1 MQRILATI
9 ILLFTLL
16 GSNTNA
22 QTQLQYKLKIGD
34 SMAVHQKANQKI
46 TQDIDGTTH
55 EMTNI
60 LESKF
65 VLAVKTV
72 TDSSYILDF
81 TYKLFKLQSNS
92 NLYGEIMSINTDAP
106 IEKGDTEAAIF
117 SGLTQSKLKIE
128 LLKTGDIISVRGTTR
143 LINNMM
149 KHAGIED
156 EFTKQIMIEE
166 MKKEFGS
173 QSLSDSFEQ
182 FTFIY
187 PLNKVA
193 VNDSWENFYSGEMEA
208 KNTWTLKAL
217 RPTIDILGT
226 AQVSLESEEENYNMI
241 LKGEQKTLIS
251 ADIKT
256 GIVKTMSVTSKTQ
269 GNTVSLQNNSVKI
282 PTTINSVTTY
292 KTKLYVQ

>member
-208 KNTWTLKAL
+208 KNTWTLNAL
-217 RPTIDILGT
+217 HPTIDILGT
-226 AQVSLESEEENYNMI
+226 AQVSLESEEDNYNMI

>member
-16 GSNTNA
+16 GSNTYA